1 MTVLKFRISVPTIM
15 IIVRYPVIIIVNIV
29 FFKIF
34 FPLLFIGSLIFWRSF
49 TGSLVISIE
58 WEPFN
63 WYYKIYKIFN
73 TLPLTQSNLKRSSMR
88 YYRDKDFISV
98 FENLALSK
106 AFQRNFDWL
115 VVFQLVFLEVH
126 KNQAGWLEDC
136 H

>member
-63 WYYKIYKIFN
+63 WYCKIYKIFN
-73 TLPLTQSNLKRSSMR
+73 TLPLTQSNLKRSS
-88 YYRDKDFISV
+88 IS
-98 FENLALSK
+98 FKILLFDIDLSN
-106 AFQRNFDWL
+106 R
-115 VVFQLVFLEVH
+115 
-126 KNQAGWLEDC
+126 GWLFGGLSLRNVLPTEGLPIQSSG
-136 H
+136 